1 VSNSPKNQQPSIKET
16 RQHLLSEIKHQ
27 LSFLKENAH
36 EHNPLMVMGS
46 VSALESLW
54 NGYLATLPQSYR
66 GESPNER
73 A

>member
-1 VSNSPKNQQPSIKET
+1 MSNSPKNQQPSIKET
-16 RQHLLSEIKHQ
+16 RQHLLSEIRNQ
-27 LSFLKENAH
+27 LSFLKTNAQ

-66 GESPNER
+66 GENPDD
-73 A
+73 